1 MMKKQLISAM
11 ILGIAAVTAVYAG
24 PDENQRQLIQ
34 QVQEQKIKLKTVE
47 AAKGAER
54 QKLMD
59 QHMKVTM
66 EIMGKMRAM
75 KPKAGMTV
83 KEQEEWIA
91 EHQKLMEQVM
101 GQMMD
106 EHHLLMMGGK

>member
-1 MMKKQLISAM
+1 MNKQLISA
-11 ILGIAAVTAVYAG
+11 ILIGFAAVTIAYAG

-34 QVQEQKIKLKTVE
+34 RVQEQKAQLKAVE

-66 EIMGKMRAM
+66 DIVGKMRAM
-75 KPKAGMTV
+75 KPKAGMTM
-83 KEQEEWIA
+83 KQQEEWIA

-106 EHHLLMMGGK
+106 EHHLLMMDKK

>member
-1 MMKKQLISAM
+1 MNKLFISAM
-11 ILGIAAVTAVYAG
+11 LIGFAVVTVAYAG

-34 QVQEQKIKLKTVE
+34 RVQEQKAQLKAVE

-66 EIMGKMRAM
+66 EIVGKMRAM
-75 KPKAGMTV
+75 KPKAGMTM
-83 KEQEEWIA
+83 KQQEEWIA

-106 EHHLLMMGGK
+106 EHHLLMMGNK